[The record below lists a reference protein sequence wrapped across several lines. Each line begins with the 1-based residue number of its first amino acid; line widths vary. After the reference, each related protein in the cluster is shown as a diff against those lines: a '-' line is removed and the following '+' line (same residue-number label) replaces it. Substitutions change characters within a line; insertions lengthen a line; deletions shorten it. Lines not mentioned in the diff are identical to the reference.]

1 MKELYQKYC
10 DLLSDKVMPCYIRIS
25 IDESAA
31 VNNCL
36 SKQDVPV
43 SAHKFITS
51 QCNAL
56 WTFSAMYNSVE
67 NNTVFLDF
75 AHGTFNFM
83 INHMLK
89 RWEKTSRHGT
99 FISDEKPGI
108 SLGLCLIESITEYF
122 KATGDERARRLMSDL
137 FDRSFPTFQ
146 KCAQEPKRQNCFADV
161 AKYAYFCDC
170 LATQLKRSDI
180 SEDVFHLATEILA
193 NLISKSQYCI
203 SAENAANKN
212 WNYFDNILKTL
223 FFLIRIFE
231 KRKENNSIDKCCYL
245 IKKYIKISSSYIKA
259 NKKCDVYFA
268 LLLASLCAYKHTED
282 ASLLKV
288 HGDLDIILP
297 ADESFTPLMCKEA
310 NDELHVPRSLIAICE
325 MLCDMQR
332 TSQESGKIL

>member
-1 MKELYQKYC
+1 MKKLYQKYY

-25 IDESAA
+25 IDESGA

-36 SKQDVPV
+36 SKQEVPV
-43 SAHKFITS
+43 SVDKFTIS

-89 RWEKTSRHGT
+89 RWEKTIHSGL
-99 FISDEKPGI
+99 FLSEENSAK
-108 SLGLCLIESITEYF
+108 LCLIESITEYF
-122 KATGDERARRLMSDL
+122 KVTGDERARRLMSDL
-137 FDRSFPTFQ
+137 FDMTLPTFQ
-146 KCAQEPKRQNCFADV
+146 KCAQQSQGQNCFADV

-180 SEDVFHLATEILA
+180 SEEVFRLAVEVFDKYF
-193 NLISKSQYCI
+193 SESQYYI
-203 SAENAANKN
+203 SAKSAENNTLD
-212 WNYFDNILKTL
+212 YFDNILTTL

-245 IKKYIKISSSYIKA
+245 IKKYIEIICSYSEV
-259 NKKCDVYFA
+259 NKNSDVYFG
-268 LLLASLCAYKHTED
+268 LLLASLCAYKHTKDE
-282 ASLLKV
+282 SLLKV
-288 HGDLDIILP
+288 HMDLALKIISSC
-297 ADESFTPLMCKEA
+297 DESFAPLPCKTA
-310 NDELHVPRSLIAICE
+310 NDELHIPRSLIAICE
-325 MLCDMQR
+325 MLCDM
-332 TSQESGKIL
+332 